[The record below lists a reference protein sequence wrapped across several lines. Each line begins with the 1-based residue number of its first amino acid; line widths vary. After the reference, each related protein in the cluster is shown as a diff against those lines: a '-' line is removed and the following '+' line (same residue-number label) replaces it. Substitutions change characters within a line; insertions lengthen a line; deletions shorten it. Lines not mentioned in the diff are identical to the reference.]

1 MGLDGDL
8 LLPSN
13 ALDSLLDL
21 GKDFDSYLNWIFPMH
36 FVFAGKL
43 TTAPVLRF

>member
-13 ALDSLLDL
+13 ALDSMLDL
-21 GKDFDSYLNWIFPMH
+21 GKDFDRYLN
-36 FVFAGKL
+36 
-43 TTAPVLRF
+43 